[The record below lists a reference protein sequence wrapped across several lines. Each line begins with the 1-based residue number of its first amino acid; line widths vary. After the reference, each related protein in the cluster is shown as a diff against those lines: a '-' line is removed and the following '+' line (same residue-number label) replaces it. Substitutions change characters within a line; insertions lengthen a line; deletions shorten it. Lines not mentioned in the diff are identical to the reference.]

1 MRRALT
7 IAVLA
12 GLLLVGGCGVR
23 PSGMITVASAP
34 VEAQVMNHDQVLSK
48 IDPNVREIYL
58 LFRGKVTP
66 VVRLLGRVDDAT
78 LLRVLLV
85 GPTQDERSAGL
96 STALPP
102 SASLVSAERTEQGVV
117 VTVANGGMPLGRPAE
132 QQIACT
138 LMAPDHTEVM
148 VFLYELGTQSRLLAC
163 EY

>member
-1 MRRALT
+1 M
-7 IAVLA
+7 
-12 GLLLVGGCGVR
+12 
-23 PSGMITVASAP
+23 
-34 VEAQVMNHDQVLSK
+34 
-48 IDPNVREIYL
+48 
-58 LFRGKVTP
+58 
-66 VVRLLGRVDDAT
+66 VRLLGRVDDAT

-138 LMAPDHTEVM
+138 FMAPDHTEVM